1 MFDINR
7 YLANRANGSTRFGL
21 TLHVIE
27 SMPILYPLSKLE
39 QKLIFSRLQS
49 IDVKIQ
55 AEEKILKKY
64 IDVKTGLM
72 NRLLNNF

>member
-1 MFDINR
+1 
-7 YLANRANGSTRFGL
+7 
-21 TLHVIE
+21 
-27 SMPILYPLSKLE
+27 MPILYPLSKLE

-64 IDVKTGLM
+64 KDVKTGLM